1 MASSRRDADL
11 AQVHVR
17 FMSKVEKTI
26 GEIATELGRYAI
38 DAFEFLHEGLDYTV
52 RRIHGQPESL
62 VENVYRWL
70 RQHEIDPD
78 DLETLM
84 EEQGLPETVAEAI
97 EQIGGPETLRQKVNR
112 HVGGQEL
119 CWGLRDYAL
128 DKWGV
133 MAPAVLGSWG
143 IRRTKDF
150 GRLVFALVDNG
161 LLQKQP
167 EDRIEDFDNVFDF
180 DKAFC
185 SAYKIRLPGRDD

>member
-1 MASSRRDADL
+1 MASSRRDAEI

-17 FMSKVEKTI
+17 SMSKVDKTI

-78 DLETLM
+78 ELETLL
-84 EEQGLPETVAEAI
+84 EEQSLPETVAEAI

-128 DKWGV
+128 EKWGV